1 VKINYLYDDRRT
13 ETLLRNILAGVRPM
27 HKQDAIAIL
36 LGHQDELRARGVRHA
51 ALFGSVARGEAG
63 PHSDVDIM
71 IEFAPDA
78 SLDIFAY
85 VELKEFI
92 EKLFPGRVDVV
103 NKDALKPYVRTSA
116 ITDTVYAF

>member
-1 VKINYLYDDRRT
+1 MN
-13 ETLLRNILAGVRPM
+13 
-27 HKQDAIAIL
+27 KQDAIDIL
-36 LGHQDELRARGVRHA
+36 LGHQDELRARGVSHA

-63 PHSDVDIM
+63 PRSDVDIM

-116 ITDTVYAF
+116 ITDTV